1 MGARNIEFPL
11 DKTVVTLAMITP
23 IMILDKCVKRKLLIM
38 ISFSVCTDQNCLD
51 TKQL

>member
-23 IMILDKCVKRKLLIM
+23 IMILDKCVKRKLLI
-38 ISFSVCTDQNCLD
+38 SFSVCTDENCLD